1 MLFCTLLYKVIFN
14 TGKLTDTSKN
24 IISKQALPFEQH
36 VWAITKTELYNATA
50 DLCNDDKEAVL
61 QALSSVSMFA
71 FDQHFCDFASTI
83 HPCFNILQLLDP
95 AFNSTDD
102 LLNDY
107 DEYFFDKNGL
117 TGFLKKYPLV
127 YTLQKDLLM
136 QLNAFYAEVAANI
149 LADTDALSHTFNNG
163 QSIGKVT
170 KININQG
177 DRHQGG
183 KSPAIVEFECGLK
196 LLYKPRSGAMDLAF
210 NTFINQIASET
221 GIDLKITTVLD
232 CGDHFWM
239 EFIEHLPVAGKNELY
254 DYYTQCGALLA
265 IVFLLGGTDF
275 HFENIIA
282 SGKHPVLIDLEC
294 LFGATDEMQEGR
306 FSVNNTGL
314 LPVNIYLGE
323 KDAPIDNSG
332 FGAWG
337 KQVSGID
344 RWAWINAGTDA
355 LRLDKKKGIFVA
367 NKNQP
372 VYNSAA
378 ISPQNYL
385 AEIIDGFNRTGT
397 WFITNKDSLDKPG
410 SAFSNFADK
419 PIRVIMRYTMNYL
432 FIIENSLNAGVLV
445 TEQAR
450 KEEIYRSLNEFPT
463 ATQLQPE
470 IISLINDAEFK
481 AIKKM
486 NVPLFNGN
494 TTKLHIRESGDIPEW
509 AFFKIAPYQFTL
521 NRIKN
526 FDSVKMEL
534 QISLIQAA
542 FAVRYGTKQKEDS
555 QTTAKLLTG
564 YTNTSILQEVEQIA
578 SGIRSSAIK
587 NDNNYSWNS
596 YTTNG
601 NNKLVFDTLSP
612 MLYDGSLGIACFL
625 HMADSI
631 ANKKIVDAIIS
642 AEVKRAFNA
651 AVDIAFASGI
661 SGLLY
666 TLVKTH
672 SADNSNLQTAIDLT
686 RLINLADISKDHKYD
701 IMAGSAGLLQSLA
714 LLYKST
720 GSADVLNTMTVI
732 GDHLLESRV
741 IDSPSGALTWRS
753 EQFDRPLTGFSHGAS
768 GIACALLTLF
778 DCTGIDKYK
787 HAFYQSIKFENY
799 YRNAQYS
806 NWCDLRKAGSECRTA
821 WCHGAPGIGLA
832 RLHAYAI
839 LKEKNLLR
847 DIEIAI
853 STTKKHLLTDI
864 DFYCCGNTGRIDF
877 LIEAATVLGR
887 PQLLKAAQKALLTII
902 NRKNERGYYQTFD
915 MAAVSIENPSLFRG
929 TAGIGY
935 TLLRSINPGKIPC
948 LGLLT

>member
-1 MLFCTLLYKVIFN
+1 
-14 TGKLTDTSKN
+14 LTDTSES
-24 IISKQALPFEQH
+24 IISKQALPFGQH
-36 VWAITKTELYNATA
+36 IQAITKNELDNATA
-50 DLCNDDKEAVL
+50 GLCNNDKDAVL
-61 QALSSVSMFA
+61 KALAPVSMYA
-71 FDQHFCDFASTI
+71 FDQHFCDFASTTY
-83 HPCFNILQLLDP
+83 PCFNILQLLDP
-95 AFNSTDD
+95 AFKSTDD

-107 DEYFFDKNGL
+107 DEYFFDKDGL
-117 TGFLKKYPLV
+117 AGFLEKYPLV
-127 YTLQKDLLM
+127 YTLQKDLYQ
-136 QLNAFYAEVAANI
+136 QLNAFHTEVLANI
-149 LADTDALSHTFNNG
+149 LADTDALSQTFNNG
-163 QSIGKVT
+163 RPIGT
-170 KININQG
+170 STQININQG

-183 KSPAIVEFECGLK
+183 KSTAIVEFECGLK

-210 NTFINQIASET
+210 NTFISQIANET
-221 GIDLKITTVLD
+221 GIDLKIATVLHR
-232 CGDHFWM
+232 GDHFWM

-294 LFGATDEMQEGR
+294 LFGATNEMQEGR

-323 KDAPIDNSG
+323 QDVPIDNSG

-337 KQVSGID
+337 RQVSGID
-344 RWAWINAGTDA
+344 RWAWTNTGTDA
-355 LRLDKKKGIFVA
+355 LRLDKQKGIFIA
-367 NKNQP
+367 DQNQP
-372 VYNSAA
+372 VYNNAA

-385 AEIIDGFNRTGT
+385 AEIIDGFNRTCT
-397 WFITNKDSLDKPG
+397 WFITNKDGLDRSG

-432 FIIENSLNAGVLV
+432 FIIENSLNAEALV

-450 KEEIYRSLNEFPT
+450 KEEIYRSLNEFPA

-470 IISLINDAEFK
+470 IRSLINDAEFK

-486 NVPLFNGN
+486 NVPLFNGD

-509 AFFKIAPYQFTL
+509 AFFKTTPYQFTL

-526 FDSVKMEL
+526 FDTVKMEL

-542 FAVRYGTKQKEDS
+542 FTVRYGTKQKEDS
-555 QTTAKLLTG
+555 QTTAKLLTV
-564 YTNTSILQEVEQIA
+564 YTNTSILQVVGQIA

-587 NDNNYSWNS
+587 NNNTYSWNS

-625 HMADSI
+625 HTADSF
-631 ANKKIVDAIIS
+631 ANKEMVDAIIS
-642 AEVKRAFNA
+642 AEVKRAFNS
-651 AVDIAFASGI
+651 AVDISFASGI

-666 TLVKTH
+666 ALVKTH

-686 RLINLADISKDHKYD
+686 RLIKPSDIGKDHKYD

-714 LLYKST
+714 LLYKNT
-720 GSADVLNTMTVI
+720 GSADVLNTMTFI

-799 YRNAQYS
+799 YQNAQYS
-806 NWCDLRKAGSECRTA
+806 NWCDLRKTGSDCKTT

-839 LKEKNLLR
+839 LKEKSLLH

-853 STTKKHLLTDI
+853 STTKKHFLTDI

-877 LIEAATVLGR
+877 LIEAAAVLGR
-887 PQLLKAAQKALLTII
+887 PQLLKAARKALLTII

-935 TLLRSINPGKIPC
+935 ALLRSINPGKVPC

>member
-1 MLFCTLLYKVIFN
+1 M
-14 TGKLTDTSKN
+14 TDTSAS
-24 IISKQALPFEQH
+24 IMIEQALPFGQH
-36 VWAITKTELYNATA
+36 VWAITKTELENATA
-50 DLCNDDKEAVL
+50 DLYNDDKDVVL
-61 QALSSVSMFA
+61 KALAPVSMFA

-83 HPCFNILQLLDP
+83 NPCFNILQLIDP

-117 TGFLKKYPLV
+117 AGFLKKYPLV
-127 YTLQKDLLM
+127 YTLQKDLYQ
-136 QLNAFYAEVAANI
+136 QLNAFYTEILANI
-149 LADTDALSHTFNNG
+149 LADTDSLSQIFNNG
-163 QSIGKVT
+163 QSIGKAI
-170 KININQG
+170 KINISEG

-183 KSPAIVEFECGLK
+183 KSTAIIEFECGLK
-196 LLYKPRSGAMDLAF
+196 LLYKPRSGAMDVAF
-210 NTFINQIASET
+210 NTFISQIAKET

-232 CGDHFWM
+232 RGDHFWM
-239 EFIEHLPVAGKNELY
+239 EFIEHLPVSGKNELY
-254 DYYTQCGALLA
+254 DYYIQCGALLA

-282 SGKHPVLIDLEC
+282 NGKHPVLIDLEC

-314 LPVNIYLGE
+314 LPVNIYLDE
-323 KDAPIDNSG
+323 QDVAIDNSG

-337 KQVSGID
+337 RQVSGID
-344 RWAWINAGTDA
+344 RWAWINMGTDA
-355 LRLDKKKGIFVA
+355 LRLDKQKGIFVA
-367 NKNQP
+367 DKNQP
-372 VYNSAA
+372 VYNDIA
-378 ISPQNYL
+378 ISPENYL
-385 AEIIDGFNRTGT
+385 TEIIDGFKRTCT

-410 SAFSNFADK
+410 SAFSNFAGK

-432 FIIENSLNAGVLV
+432 FIIENSLNAEVLV

-463 ATQLQPE
+463 ATQLQSE
-470 IISLINDAEFK
+470 IRSPINDAEFK

-509 AFFKIAPYQFTL
+509 AFFKTTPYQFTL

-526 FDSVKMEL
+526 FDTDKMEL
-534 QISLIQAA
+534 QISLIKAA
-542 FAVRYGTKQKEDS
+542 FAVRYDTKQKEDN
-555 QTTAKLLTG
+555 QVTAKLLTG
-564 YTNTSILQEVEQIA
+564 YIDTSILQEVEQIA

-587 NDNNYSWNS
+587 NSNNYSWNS

-625 HMADSI
+625 HMADNF
-631 ANKKIVDAIIS
+631 ANKEIVDAIIS

-651 AVDIAFASGI
+651 AVDISFASGI

-666 TLVKTH
+666 ALVKTH
-672 SADNSNLQTAIDLT
+672 TTDNQNLQTAIALT
-686 RLINLADISKDHKYD
+686 RLINTADISKDHKYD

-714 LLYKST
+714 LLYKNT
-720 GSADVLNTMTVI
+720 GSASVLNTMTFI

-741 IDSPSGALTWRS
+741 IDSTSGALTWRG

-768 GIACALLTLF
+768 GIARALLTLF

-787 HAFYQSIKFENY
+787 HAFYQSIKFDNY
-799 YRNAQYS
+799 YQNAQHS
-806 NWCDLRKAGSECRTA
+806 NWCDLRKAGSDCKTT

-839 LKEKNLLR
+839 LKEKSLLR

-853 STTKKHLLTDI
+853 STTKKHLLTDV

-877 LIEAATVLGR
+877 LIEAAAVLNR
-887 PQLLKAAQKALLTII
+887 PQLLKTARKALLTII

-915 MAAVSIENPSLFRG
+915 MAAVSLENPSLFRG

-935 TLLRSINPGKIPC
+935 TLLRSINPGEVPC